1 MKKIYLTEIN
11 GKMAYKKGL
20 DGYCYTFNKN
30 EKSRLKALND
40 AKKSYK
46 KNEKK
51 HTTNVND

>member
-1 MKKIYLTEIN
+1 MEKIYLTEIN
-11 GKMAYKKGL
+11 EKMAFKKGL

-30 EKSRLKALND
+30 EKSRLKAYND